1 MEIMTWKEKRK
12 TKKTRLMSNPKVYSS
27 IFKEQA
33 KEINIEYFT
42 KVTLKINMYSLVKNR
57 LLF

>member
-1 MEIMTWKEKRK
+1 
-12 TKKTRLMSNPKVYSS
+12 MSNPKVYSS